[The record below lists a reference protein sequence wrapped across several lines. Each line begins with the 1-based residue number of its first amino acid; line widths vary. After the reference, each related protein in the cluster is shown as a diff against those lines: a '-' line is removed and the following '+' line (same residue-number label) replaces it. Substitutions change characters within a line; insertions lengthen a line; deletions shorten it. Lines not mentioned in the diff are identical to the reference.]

1 MLDGVLRKVID
12 PVLNRWGRDLAAR
25 GWTADGMTALGLGL
39 GLGATLMLA
48 LGLPGW
54 LALLPLLAGRVAD
67 GLDGAIAR
75 AGQKSDFGGYLD
87 IMADFLFYG
96 AVPFALALRAPEAN
110 ALAAAF
116 VLFSFYAN
124 GASFLGF
131 AVLAEKRGMQTADRG
146 EKSLYFTA
154 GLLEGSETILYFS
167 AICLWPG
174 AFAPLSWGFGALCLV
189 TAAARVALARRV
201 FAGTASLP

>member
-96 AVPFALALRAPEAN
+96 AVPFALALRAPEVN